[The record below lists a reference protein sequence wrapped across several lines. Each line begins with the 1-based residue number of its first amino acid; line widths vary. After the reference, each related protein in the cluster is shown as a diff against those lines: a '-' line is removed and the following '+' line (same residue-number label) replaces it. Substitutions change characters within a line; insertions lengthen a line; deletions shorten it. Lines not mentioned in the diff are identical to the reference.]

1 MTKILITG
9 GTVVS
14 MDPKIGDLPI
24 GDVLIEGNRIVAVA
38 PHIQA
43 DDAQVI
49 DARGT
54 VVIPGLVNAHMHT
67 WQTGLRGLASN
78 WTVLEYFKKMHAGL
92 ATLFQPSDIY
102 IANLVGALNQITNV
116 VNVFGF
122 EAVGRANGEF
132 EFVHRAQQNRV
143 ELLRA
148 TWAG

>member
-9 GTVVS
+9 GTVVT

-67 WQTGLRGLASN
+67 WQTGLRG
-78 WTVLEYFKKMHAGL
+78 
-92 ATLFQPSDIY
+92 
-102 IANLVGALNQITNV
+102 
-116 VNVFGF
+116 
-122 EAVGRANGEF
+122 
-132 EFVHRAQQNRV
+132 
-143 ELLRA
+143 
-148 TWAG
+148 